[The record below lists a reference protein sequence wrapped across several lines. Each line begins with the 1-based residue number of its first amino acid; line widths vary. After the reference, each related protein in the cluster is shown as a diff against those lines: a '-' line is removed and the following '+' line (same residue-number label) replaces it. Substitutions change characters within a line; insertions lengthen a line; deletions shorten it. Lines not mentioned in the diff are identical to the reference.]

1 MKTDY
6 ALYILMRNDLVSM
19 SPGRCMAQSSHA
31 SNAFIHKYGKHKDVK
46 LWQKQT
52 KQGFGT
58 AIVLSV
64 DFLQLTSTVRYL
76 NRVRYRTELVYDPE
90 YSYVVPEEL
99 YPLINPEH
107 HVIPAIP
114 KFENGDML
122 CFRNELTCGYAFG
135 DRNVE
140 EFKSNFSTYP
150 LY

>member
-1 MKTDY
+1 
-6 ALYILMRNDLVSM
+6 MRNDLGSM
-19 SPGRCMAQSSHA
+19 SPGRCMAQASHA

-64 DFLQLTSTVRYL
+64 DLSQLMSTVSNLKSENY
-76 NRVRYRTELVYDPE
+76 NSEFVYDPE

-99 YPLINPEH
+99 YPLINPEY

-114 KFENGDML
+114 KFANGDML
-122 CFRNELTCGYAFG
+122 CFRNELTCGYVFG
-135 DRNVE
+135 DRNDV
-140 EFKSNFSTYP
+140 EFKNNFIEYP